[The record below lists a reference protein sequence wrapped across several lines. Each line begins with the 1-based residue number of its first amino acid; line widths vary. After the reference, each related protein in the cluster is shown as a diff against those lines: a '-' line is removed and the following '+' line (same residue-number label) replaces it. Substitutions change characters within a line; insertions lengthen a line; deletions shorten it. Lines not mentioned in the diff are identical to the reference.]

1 MAMKQRRASTVA
13 VIFAA
18 VVLLSV
24 TGLGK
29 VAVGFSGEPYWQKTD
44 PIFLLPKI
52 QILPFLGLFELVIA
66 VLLIGLRE
74 MTQRLRIIYLVTA
87 TFLAYRAVSWHIL
100 GNNSCDCSG
109 GIGQSPYSALDY
121 FILPILVLTF
131 TASAFLLFNKPKQ

>member
-13 VIFAA
+13 VIFTA
-18 VVLLSV
+18 VVLLAV

-29 VAVGFSGEPYWQKTD
+29 VAVGFSGEPYWQKAD

-52 QILPFLGLFELVIA
+52 QILPFLGLFELVIVA
-66 VLLIGLRE
+66 FLIGLRE
-74 MTQRLRIIYLVTA
+74 RIQRLRIIYLVTA

-109 GIGQSPYSALDY
+109 VISQSPYSALDF
-121 FILPILVLTF
+121 FILPIIVLTF
-131 TASAFLLFNKPKQ
+131 TASAFLLFIKPK

>member
-13 VIFAA
+13 VVFAA
-18 VVLLSV
+18 VALLTV

-29 VAVGFSGEPYWQKTD
+29 VAVGFSGELYWKKAD

-52 QILPFLGLFELVIA
+52 QILHFLGLFELVIVA
-66 VLLIGLRE
+66 FLIGLRE

-87 TFLAYRAVSWHIL
+87 IFLVYRAVLWHIL

-109 GIGQSPYSALDY
+109 VIGQSPYSSLDF

-131 TASAFLLFNKPKQ
+131 AASAFLLFIKPKQ